1 MNELKLNNAKAV
13 RFATSEKSGIK
24 EKISKFGSV
33 LGLVLLCI
41 VLSVISSDFLTVKN
55 IMNITSQASITC
67 LISMGMLLA
76 ILTAGIDL
84 SVGSM
89 LALSSCLMGIAIVKW
104 NWNPFV
110 AILLCLAM
118 GLFLGLINGLLL
130 TKLRLPHPFI
140 STMGMK
146 NVARGLALIITA
158 ASPISG
164 FPKSILYLGSG
175 FIGVVPVSFILVIIV
190 CAGFYIFL
198 NRTAQGRHIYA
209 VGGNK
214 EAAKLSGVNVDKTL
228 VVVYTIA
235 GLMSALAGIVL
246 AGRVNAAFPL
256 AGLEYDSDAIAA
268 CIIGGASFMGGS
280 GTVGGTLIGAFI
292 MAILRNGL
300 NLLGV
305 SPDVQ
310 TVAIGAVIIGA
321 VYVDVL
327 RNSVSKKVKVQA

>member
-1 MNELKLNNAKAV
+1 MNELKLNNVKAV

>member
-1 MNELKLNNAKAV
+1 MNELKINNAKAV

-209 VGGNK
+209 LGGNK
-214 EAAKLSGVNVDKTL
+214 EAAQLSGVNVDKTL

>member
-104 NWNPFV
+104 NWNPLL
-110 AILLCLAM
+110 AILLCLVM